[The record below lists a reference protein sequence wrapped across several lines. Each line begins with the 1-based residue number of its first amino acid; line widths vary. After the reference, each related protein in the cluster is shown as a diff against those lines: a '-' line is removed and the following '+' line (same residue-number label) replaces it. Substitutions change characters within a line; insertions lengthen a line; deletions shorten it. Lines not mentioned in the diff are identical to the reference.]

1 MKAWQVFML
10 AACVLIAN
18 FGPVPTVKAIEA
30 APSIIKLVSDDCPA
44 GLTTWS
50 TDGSWAEVSGIT
62 DVAVIPGGLALV
74 GSFNCGGV
82 NGGRTY
88 YFGLW
93 DGTKVSFPADQPTQV
108 EYAVEYYD
116 GYIWVGRH
124 GRYPVLSDTRP
135 AVGSR
140 ESSAFNSNQIYRDYI
155 IREFISDGKILLA
168 RAARNNNVGTAGD
181 LTRSYTSGAI
191 EGYGL
196 KPGNWNLPSSSE
208 GLLKTTDG
216 LGWISS
222 CIGDRCYQ
230 INDTNRANRVTL
242 RTDATSTTQSE
253 TAPNIQWPMNFLGFG
268 RVAATPASWCS
279 SQVYRSAEC
288 GPVSG
293 LERTFDAEFWN
304 NRFWVSQASGNAG
317 TTARGTRVLAGGTIA
332 PVRGFV
338 SDFEAVGSAM
348 FGAGRVDSVALGG
361 GNTGPWRSSDGY
373 LYLARWLAPGASLE
387 WLPGEITS
395 ASIVGEN
402 LFVSCSA
409 PQWRGGQ
416 RLSGHTFEV
425 IRERGPI
432 EYVVSETD
440 TCAASMPANTAEGG
454 GILRLRVAAIDAD
467 SQSSWSSAWDI
478 EATEV
483 PSAPTSLVVLDQD
496 GALAVSW
503 AVPAVPNRA
512 EIRAYEV
519 EVRNGAGLI
528 VRSISTSDRSTQLA
542 GLVNGTTYAINV
554 RACNVLGCGP
564 LAVGSGTPAG
574 VPSIPRNVAI
584 VGRDELVQVS
594 WQVPLATNGAA
605 LTGYEAT
612 LNGTEWVA
620 IGSDVTTWTSVA
632 ANGQSVV
639 AQIRALNRMGASAA
653 ASSSPVVPD
662 WTPPTVPRNVRATP
676 GDGLVTISWDHP
688 ALSGSRTR
696 TAYRLNWRASNGAES
711 YQDVSGTS
719 TSATISGL
727 TNGNMYEFFVSAVT
741 NGGEGPAALTAAAP
755 AARAAAPTSV
765 RLLAAGNH
773 QIRVQWVAPA
783 SDGGSALTAYR
794 LRVWALGN
802 VIRTVSI
809 PPTERTA
816 TILSLPNEV
825 DVRIDVHAVTSA
837 GESVAG
843 SASGRVRDTEV
854 SAESSGNPGVLYPFR
869 DGYGDLVSVGVL
881 LRERV
886 DVSFKLQSRTGTT
899 WLTKN
904 YAYAKGD
911 LSLSW
916 NGRSGT
922 KIAGAGTYTA
932 TWTVTDLYG
941 NRKQIKQTIN
951 VSSKKIVSTSMS
963 RTYSPQKGAGSCY
976 KWDFFAGPDSGVTS
990 CAATPNGAYRL
1001 DVSTGFTQRWQYVMA
1016 APISGLRGITGV
1028 EIRVCGTISTGD
1040 TGDVFLWSDDISN
1053 YRSWERINGD
1063 TPTCRDVQLTDPN
1076 AVKSAPSIALHVQ
1089 AQGGDD
1095 PVLWVVTSITITV
1108 TGTVLK

>member
-1 MKAWQVFML
+1 ML
-10 AACVLIAN
+10 AASVMFTN
-18 FGPVPTVKAIEA
+18 FGIAPIVKAIESV
-30 APSIIKLVSDDCPA
+30 PTIIKLVSDDCPG

-50 TDGSWAEVSGIT
+50 TDGSWAEVTGIT

-93 DGTKVSFPADQPTQV
+93 DGAKVSFPADQPTQV
-108 EYAVEYYD
+108 EYAVEYY
-116 GYIWVGRH
+116 GGHIWVGRH

-140 ESSAFNSNQIYRDYI
+140 ETSVFNSNQTYRDYI

-168 RAARNNNVGTAGD
+168 RAARNSNVGTAGD

-196 KPGNWNLPSSSE
+196 RPGNWNLPSSSE

-230 INDTNRANRVTL
+230 INDTNRAKRVTL
-242 RTDATSTTQSE
+242 RTDATSTTQLE
-253 TAPNIQWPMNFLGFG
+253 TAPSIQWPMNFLGFG
-268 RVAATPASWCS
+268 RVAATPTSWCS
-279 SQVYRSAEC
+279 SQVYQSAEC

-304 NRFWVSQASGNAG
+304 NRFWVSQASGIAG
-317 TTARGTRVLAGGTIA
+317 TTPRGTRVLESGTIA
-332 PVRGFV
+332 PVRGFI
-338 SDFEAVGSAM
+338 SDFEVIGAAM
-348 FGAGRVDSVALGG
+348 FGAGRVDSVASGG

-373 LYLARWLAPGASLE
+373 LYLARWLGPGASLE

-395 ASIVGEN
+395 ASILGEN
-402 LFVSCSA
+402 LSVSCTA
-409 PQWRGGQ
+409 PQWRGGK
-416 RLSGHTFEV
+416 RLSGHKFEV

-440 TCAASMPANTAEGG
+440 TCAASMPANTAVGG

-483 PSAPTSLVVLDQD
+483 PSAPTSLDVLDQD
-496 GALAVSW
+496 GSLAVSW

-519 EVRNGAGLI
+519 EVRNGTGPILRTISTIERSVELPGLI
-528 VRSISTSDRSTQLA
+528 
-542 GLVNGTTYAINV
+542 NGTTYSV
-554 RACNVLGCGP
+554 KVKACNVLGCGP
-564 LAVGSGTPAG
+564 NTVANGTPAG
-574 VPSIPRNVAI
+574 VPSMPRNVAI

-594 WQVPLATNGAA
+594 WQAPLATNGAA

-620 IGSDVTTWTSVA
+620 IGSNVTTWTSAA

-639 AQIRALNRMGASAA
+639 AQIRAVNRMGASVA
-653 ASSSPVVPD
+653 ASSAPVIPD
-662 WTPPTVPRNVRATP
+662 WTPPTVPRNVRAVP
-676 GDGLVTISWDHP
+676 GDRLVTISWDHP

-696 TAYRLNWRASNGAES
+696 TGYRLNWRASNGAES
-711 YQDVSGTS
+711 YQDFSETS
-719 TSATISGL
+719 SSATISGL
-727 TNGNMYEFFVSAVT
+727 INGDMYEFYVSAVT
-741 NGGEGPAALTAAAP
+741 SGGEGPAALTAAVP
-755 AARAAAPTSV
+755 AARAGSPTSV
-765 RLLAAGNH
+765 RLLSASNH
-773 QIRVQWVAPA
+773 QLRAQWVAPTF
-783 SDGGSALTAYR
+783 DGGSAVTEYR

-809 PPTERTA
+809 PASGRVA

-825 DVRIDVHAVTSA
+825 DVRIDVHAVTAA

-843 SASGRVRDTEV
+843 SAAGRIRDTEV
-854 SAESSGNPGVLYPFR
+854 SVESSGVPGVLYPVR
-869 DGYGDLVSVGVL
+869 DGYGDSISVGIL

-886 DVSFKLQSRTGTT
+886 NVSLKIQSSAGAT
-899 WLTKN
+899 WITKS

-911 LSLSW
+911 LVLSW

-922 KIAGAGTYTA
+922 KIAGAGSYTA

-941 NRKQIKQTIN
+941 NRKQIKQPIT

-963 RTYSPQKGAGSCY
+963 RAYSPQKGAGSCY
-976 KWDFFAGPDSGVTS
+976 KWNPFAGSGSGITG
-990 CAATPNGAYRL
+990 CAPTANGAYRL
-1001 DVSTGFTQRWQYVMA
+1001 DVGTGFIQRWHYVMV
-1016 APISGLRGITGV
+1016 APISGLREVTAV
-1028 EIRVCGTISTGD
+1028 KIRVCGTSSAGD
-1040 TGDVFLWSDDISN
+1040 EGDVFLWSDDFSN
-1053 YRSWERINGD
+1053 YRSWERTSGD
-1063 TPTCRDVQLTDPN
+1063 TTTCRDVQLTDPS
-1076 AVKSAPSIALHVQ
+1076 AVAAAPTISLYVQ

-1095 PVLWVVTSITITV
+1095 PVLWVVTSIAVIV